1 MTRIGRVCA
10 SGRRVKGC
18 AAWFHPSRTAALRLR
33 GSSDR
38 GSVRF
43 VAGASAA
50 GAAGAGVAV
59 AGLSRG
65 AERAERSDRRVGAEP
80 ARDGLGEV
88 MSWRARLA
96 AAPYDALSARSVARR
111 PPGGALR
118 SRTPRLGCRIGGDGS
133 AECGRRFRVG
143 VD

>member
-1 MTRIGRVCA
+1 MGRVWA
-10 SGRRVKGC
+10 SGRRVNGC
-18 AAWFHPSRTAALRLR
+18 AAWFQPSRTAALRLR

-50 GAAGAGVAV
+50 GAGAAGAAV

-65 AERAERSDRRVGAEP
+65 AERAERSDRRAGAEP
-80 ARDGLGEV
+80 ARDGGEV

-118 SRTPRLGCRIGGDGS
+118 SRTPRLG
-133 AECGRRFRVG
+133 
-143 VD
+143 